1 MCDTFRPRVVDGRLC
16 YKANMT
22 GMAAQ
27 RGKGLGINFL
37 MDYNQER
44 MDRIDTEEAM
54 IYIETMGNYCNML
67 IINVK
72 N

>member
-1 MCDTFRPRVVDGRLC
+1 MT
-16 YKANMT
+16 NMAT
-22 GMAAQ
+22 Q
-27 RGKGLGINFL
+27 IGKGLGINFL

-67 IINVK
+67 INNVE